1 MSGNTPYP
9 GPGRGPQQP
18 YGASGPGGYGPG
30 PQGPGSYGPQGPG
43 GPGGYGPQSPSGYGP
58 QGPSGYGPQ
67 GPGGYGPQGPGGPGG
82 YGPQGPG
89 GPGGYGPQGPGGYG
103 PGGHGPGGPGGPT
116 DYGQPYQ
123 QRPKRRGVKALIIG
137 LVVAVV
143 VTGSAFAVYK
153 LDPFNTFSDE
163 AAAAEAIPADALFYF
178 GVDLDPSAQQK
189 VKAVQFLNHFPAFK
203 DTVDVS
209 DANSDIR
216 KSIFDKALEEAPCDA
231 SFDKDVAPWL
241 GTKFSGGGM
250 PGTSGEA
257 PDFVFALEVTDE
269 DGAKAGLDK
278 LASCGGGDSDFGL
291 AFTGSYALVAET
303 QKLADTFASDVEE
316 KSLADNEDFTADLD
330 SLGGVGFATVWVNV
344 EEALKLFGP
353 PQLAT
358 GDLDFLTS
366 SYKRAAATVRFESDS
381 VEIVASAFGDNQ
393 DIEHGDNQI
402 GELPESTAFAVS
414 EAGGE
419 QRLDATYDSVIEA
432 AKSSGVDV
440 EGEIADF
447 EAQTGLAIPEDIAT
461 VLGENIMFAVDAD
474 GLTADALQSGDPSQ
488 VNAGVRFTNDPAE
501 LNAIYDKVLALIQ
514 DETGQDVPVSKKDL
528 DDGLVVATN
537 DDYADKLSQ
546 GGSLGDSDAFQ
557 SVTDDAQ
564 SKEFVL
570 FFNFDAIEDQIVG
583 ALEADGAGSDDID
596 NVRPI
601 QAFGLTA
608 EVDGSYS
615 VSTFRMSVND

>member
-18 YGASGPGGYGPG
+18 YGASGPGGYGP
-30 PQGPGSYGPQGPG
+30 Q
-43 GPGGYGPQSPSGYGP
+43 GPGGYGPGP
-58 QGPSGYGPQ
+58 QGPGGYGPQ
-67 GPGGYGPQGPGGPGG
+67 GPGGYGPQGPGGYGPQGPGG
-82 YGPQGPG
+82 YGPQGQQ

-103 PGGHGPGGPGGPT
+103 QGPGGYGPGGPGGPS

-123 QRPKRRGVKALIIG
+123 QQPKRRGAKALIIG

-143 VTGSAFAVYK
+143 VAGSAFAVYK
-153 LDPFNTFSDE
+153 LDPFNTFSNE
-163 AAAAEAIPADALFYF
+163 PAAAVAIPSDALFYF

-189 VKAVQFLNHFPAFK
+189 VKAVQFLNHFPDFK
-203 DTVDVS
+203 ETVDVS

-216 KSIFDKALEEAPCDA
+216 KSIFDKALEDAPCDV

-241 GTKFSGGGM
+241 GNKFAGAGM
-250 PGTSGEA
+250 PSTSGEA
-257 PDFVFALEVTDE
+257 PDFLFALEVTDE
-269 DGAKAGLDK
+269 GGAKAGLDK
-278 LASCGGGDSDFGL
+278 LASCGGGDSEFGL
-291 AFTGSYALVAET
+291 AFTGGYALVAET
-303 QKLADTFASDVEE
+303 QKLADAFASDVEDT
-316 KSLADNEDFTADLD
+316 SLADNDDFIADLD

-358 GDLDFLTS
+358 SDLDFLTS

-381 VEIVASAFGDNQ
+381 VEIVASAFGDYQ
-393 DIEHGDNQI
+393 VIERGDNLI
-402 GELPESTAFAVS
+402 GDLPESTAFAVS

-419 QRLDATYDSVIEA
+419 RRLNATYDSVIEA

-440 EGEIADF
+440 EGQIADF

-557 SVTDDAQ
+557 SVTDDALN
-564 SKEFVL
+564 KEFVL
-570 FFNFDAIEDQIVG
+570 FFNFDAIEDQIIG
-583 ALEADGAGSDDID
+583 ALEADGTSSNEID
-596 NVRPI
+596 NIRPV
-601 QAFGLTA
+601 QAFGLTS
-608 EVDGSYS
+608 EVDGAYS
-615 VSTFRMSVND
+615 LTTFQMSVND